1 MEDNY
6 RSNTGDDKKIINSE
20 RTPIIK
26 SRKQTDLTSCN
37 LNDKSHENS
46 FTSRRTPLNLNFLKT
61 KYNPFG
67 ETIESNSYLD
77 SYRTFSKQLKSK
89 FDVDRDE
96 EEEGMNQNDYEKGNI
111 ILKKEYL
118 ETDIDNLKYK
128 DNKCETN
135 IEYKEILKTIETI
148 KGKFHHD
155 SNYSYKSTK
164 PLNNNIQNLKNITP
178 KRTQIAFDKH
188 RDKSNHKTLEDKGFR

>member
-46 FTSRRTPLNLNFLKT
+46 FTSRRTPLNLSFLKT

-96 EEEGMNQNDYEKGNI
+96 EEEGMNQNDYEKCNI
-111 ILKKEYL
+111 ILKERV
-118 ETDIDNLKYK
+118 
-128 DNKCETN
+128 
-135 IEYKEILKTIETI
+135 
-148 KGKFHHD
+148 
-155 SNYSYKSTK
+155 S
-164 PLNNNIQNLKNITP
+164 
-178 KRTQIAFDKH
+178 
-188 RDKSNHKTLEDKGFR
+188 